1 MEHDSLHIAFGIM
14 RGLNQAQAHA
24 QFVSNVVD
32 HEMNIQAALEAP
44 RFTKMTLGGS
54 DVRIEGR
61 VPQKTLDELRRR
73 GHDLEVLGDYSGL
86 VGGGQAVMRDSSAGV
101 NYGASSPRKDG
112 AAIPEPDPYWS

>member
-1 MEHDSLHIAFGIM
+1 
-14 RGLNQAQAHA
+14 
-24 QFVSNVVD
+24 
-32 HEMNIQAALEAP
+32 
-44 RFTKMTLGGS
+44 MTLGGR

-61 VPQKTLDELRRR
+61 VPLATREELKKR

-86 VGGGQAVMRDSSAGV
+86 VGGGQAIMRDSSTGV